1 MTRLYAYH
9 CIKQFVTLFPTP
21 VFLIL
26 SLCNI
31 FYFMSPICGGF
42 AYEMALMWFL
52 MALAHARPWIEYV
65 EIKRCPNGCG
75 RDYNTN

>member
-9 CIKQFVTLFPTP
+9 CIKKFIVFFPTP
-21 VFLIL
+21 VFLTL

-52 MALAHARPWIEYV
+52 MALAHSRPWIEYV

-75 RDYNTN
+75 CDCNTD